1 MPGAQLRCAPID
13 REAAQAATT
22 TGAAMIRHA
31 ALSHPGLR
39 RENNEDSLLCLPE
52 QGLFVVAD
60 GVGGRAAGEVASA
73 LCVEVLNEHAV
84 QLAAS
89 VARYA
94 EQRDWSS
101 RNHVLETLELACV
114 DASARVY
121 EEGERTFRRGMTT
134 TLVVAVVGG
143 GSAFFAHVGDSRI
156 YLIRDGVIR
165 QLTEDHSVV
174 NELIRDGKLTA
185 EGALRSQYRNVIT
198 RAVGLS
204 PTIRPDLLSAEI
216 LPGDRLLLC
225 SDGLSDP
232 VDLEEIEEI
241 SCLDDVATCA
251 SRLIDAALAAGGP
264 DNVTVVLVEP
274 EATPQ
279 TEAARARAQIMQE
292 LFLFRDLPFS
302 IRLRVSRICEELF
315 FSPGMVLVREGD
327 LGDAMFVIV
336 QGSVRVVSGELDLAR
351 LGAGEHF
358 GELGLLEAHPRS
370 ASVVGESWGS
380 AIVVRRNQLTDFCER
395 EPALGNA
402 LLWRLL
408 ATLGQRLQAAN
419 SLAVRAT
426 AEPTA

>member
-1 MPGAQLRCAPID
+1 
-13 REAAQAATT
+13 
-22 TGAAMIRHA
+22 MIRHA

-39 RENNEDSLLCLPE
+39 RENNEDALLCLP
-52 QGLFVVAD
+52 QLGLFAVAD

-73 LCVEVLNEHAV
+73 LCVAVLEEHAPT
-84 QLAAS
+84 LSAA

-94 EQRDWSS
+94 QQRDWSS
-101 RNHVLETLELACV
+101 RNNVLEALEAACLE
-114 DASARVY
+114 ASARVY

-134 TLVVAVVGG
+134 TLVVALVGG

-156 YLIRDGVIR
+156 YLLRDGIIR

-174 NELIRDGKLTA
+174 NEMVREGKLTA

-204 PTIRPDLLSAEI
+204 PTVRPDLLSAEM

-241 SCLDDVATCA
+241 SCLDDVTTCA

-264 DNVTVVLVEP
+264 DNVTVVVVEP

-302 IRLRVSRICEELF
+302 MRLRVSRICEELF

-336 QGSVRVVSGELDLAR
+336 QGCVRVMSGGLPLAQ

-370 ASVVGESWGS
+370 ASVVGDAWGS
-380 AIVVRRNQLTDFCER
+380 AIVIRRNQLTDFCER
-395 EPALGNA
+395 EPSLGNA

-408 ATLGQRLQAAN
+408 ETLGRRLHAAN
-419 SLAVRAT
+419 TLAVRASG
-426 AEPTA
+426 EPPR